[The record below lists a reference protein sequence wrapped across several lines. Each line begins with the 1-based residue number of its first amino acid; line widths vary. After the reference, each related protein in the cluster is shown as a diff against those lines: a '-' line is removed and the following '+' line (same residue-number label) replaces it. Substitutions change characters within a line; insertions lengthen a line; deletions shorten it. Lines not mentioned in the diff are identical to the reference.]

1 MMASPDETGSPLLI
15 QASEHLQ
22 GVLHPSIW
30 NHSRRVERLAA
41 DLATRES
48 LNRHSGGDAAFYEDG
63 GLDAEALA
71 VAAMF
76 HDAGTAARYDG
87 PDRFEVEGAHAAARF
102 LTRHGWPAAR
112 IRPVWDAI
120 ALHTSPGIAE
130 NAGPL
135 PALIRA
141 AVRIDFGAPPP
152 AGTNVVALEQ
162 ALPRERIEVVLA
174 DVVVE
179 QIDTSSDPARKAPPT
194 SWAAH
199 LAAGR
204 DAIDPA
210 TGLNPNF

>member
-1 MMASPDETGSPLLI
+1 MMPSPHETGSPLLV

-22 GVLHPSIW
+22 GVLHRSIW

-48 LNRHSGGDAAFYEDG
+48 LNRHSGGDAAFREDG
-63 GLDAEALA
+63 AVEAEALA
-71 VAAMF
+71 VAALF

-102 LTRHGWPAAR
+102 LTRHGWPATR
-112 IRPVWDAI
+112 IKPVWDAI

-130 NAGPL
+130 HAGPL
-135 PALIRA
+135 PALVRE

-152 AGTNVVALEQ
+152 SGIEIIALEQ

-174 DVVVE
+174 DAVVA
-179 QIDTSSDPARKAPPT
+179 QIDTSSDPGRKAPPT